1 MKPRLVCLTRPIDP
15 ELRNAVPEMLKP
27 VANVIAPLVDFQ
39 RPEAK
44 GRDRMMAIFCC
55 AQHDLPHGEGWGEE
69 MLNDMNS
76 HCGTHVDAPYHSGNL
91 VEGKPA
97 RKLHQIDLQELFCH
111 GMVLDMRKFQRRNDA
126 YTVAELQEAI
136 DAVGRPIEPG
146 DAVLLRTGQEIYE
159 PSNPEWW
166 VYPGMS
172 REGTLFLA
180 NAGAKVLGTDAPGW
194 DRPLPVMRKIFQET
208 GDGKAIW
215 DGHFAIQ
222 EKEAFIVQ
230 QMHNL
235 AALPSKGFMV
245 GFFPLNLVG
254 TSAAPARVVAFLDR

>member
-1 MKPRLVCLTRPIDP
+1 
-15 ELRNAVPEMLKP
+15 
-27 VANVIAPLVDFQ
+27 
-39 RPEAK
+39 
-44 GRDRMMAIFCC
+44 
-55 AQHDLPHGEGWGEE
+55 
-69 MLNDMNS
+69 
-76 HCGTHVDAPYHSGNL
+76 
-91 VEGKPA
+91 
-97 RKLHQIDLQELFCH
+97 
-111 GMVLDMRKFQRRNDA
+111 
-126 YTVAELQEAI
+126 
-136 DAVGRPIEPG
+136 
-146 DAVLLRTGQEIYE
+146 
-159 PSNPEWW
+159 
-166 VYPGMS
+166 MS

-254 TSAAPARVVAFLDR
+254 TSAAPARAVAFLDR